1 MNRKRFISIIIVV
14 GVFGTCLVGISAM
27 GQTEPQ
33 GGTNVLRRDMLALEE
48 VFETIIDA
56 VIFDNM
62 ELIEPFIPPYYIRRE
77 KFDEAISTG
86 QKIELPKNQ
95 DRFEEF
101 VKLDNEFRRKFGVL
115 EKAVEAGK
123 KKAVKDQIHKLFDSC
138 VVCHERF
145 RK

>member
-1 MNRKRFISIIIVV
+1 MNRKRFNSIIILV
-14 GVFGTCLVGISAM
+14 GVFGTCLIGTSAM
-27 GQTEPQ
+27 CQTES
-33 GGTNVLRRDMLALEE
+33 GGGMNVLRREMLALEE
-48 VFETIIDA
+48 AFETIIDA

-62 ELIEPFIPPYYIRRE
+62 QLIEPFIPPFHIGRE
-77 KFDEAISTG
+77 KFDEAMSTG

-101 VKLDNEFRRKFGVL
+101 VKLDNEFRRKFEVL
-115 EKAVEAGK
+115 EKAAEAGK
-123 KKAVKDQIHKLFDSC
+123 KKVVRDQIHKLFDAC